1 MDLIGHTLDSLR
13 KLGHIWE
20 KPVRGIICSSD
31 GYKSAC
37 VSQRSHIDDFVSQYA
52 LYSILL
58 ASTVVIRPAVIRVNI
73 NVSSVFEAFVDYCMG
88 SVHYLLCVDVAVVRI
103 PRIPSQGW

>member
-20 KPVRGIICSSD
+20 KPVRGIICCTD
-31 GYKSAC
+31 RFKS
-37 VSQRSHIDDFVSQYA
+37 VTLTMFVSQYA
-52 LYSILL
+52 LYSIVL

-73 NVSSVFEAFVDYCMG
+73 DVSSVFEAFVDYCMG
-88 SVHYLLCVDVAVVRI
+88 SVHYLLCVDVAVVCI